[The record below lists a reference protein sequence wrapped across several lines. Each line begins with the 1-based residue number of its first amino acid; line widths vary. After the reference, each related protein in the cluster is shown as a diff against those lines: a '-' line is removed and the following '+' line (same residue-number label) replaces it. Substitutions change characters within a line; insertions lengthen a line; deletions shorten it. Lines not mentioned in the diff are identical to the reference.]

1 MQVTKLML
9 ENFLSFKE
17 KTELELGELTIL
29 IGPNG
34 AGKTNV
40 MRALKF
46 LGDHLDM
53 DISTRSAT
61 PDLYYFNDTLKP
73 LRISAEIKVN
83 DKERKLIEDF
93 LRLLVANDILN
104 LMRTYSQDQSSIREL
119 ANRLV
124 EPGGP
129 LDGVMLEP
137 SGVTLEYESSVLNQA
152 EYNFIFRLK
161 LKASNKELCCAWKGT
176 SVGLLYDCEHRCI
189 PSTEGPNRITHIMIQ
204 RLKELGII
212 KDKGSSTTT
221 IPIPQHPME
230 VEVIR
235 DKFDLIMQLKLTDL
249 LNKELELRKCILI
262 AYDNDLNISFLNEE
276 ARRSD
281 YLGDISKELLNGL
294 KEIGYHLEGGIN
306 VNLLSLLQKI
316 IAHSMIRLEQLRGPI
331 PETINAGDFNK
342 ALMIQR
348 SLNTEE
354 TVRILASLEHFSGN
368 IFDHEVLANI
378 QEQMSKITGFKPYTY
393 LEWTENSQLIR
404 VKFEENKKTFYPEL
418 VPAGVIELL
427 SIMTSIVVAS
437 EKILLLDEP
446 GQNLHPTKQV
456 ELIRAI
462 EELARNERT
471 QVVIAT
477 HSPYMLDPELIA
489 KRDGKIIVYRLTKK
503 NGISFKN
510 APFNDLSAN
519 EYIEVIRRL
528 HDSPGFRAA
537 LFSRAAVVTE
547 GHGELVFLE
556 ILQSRGLLS
565 EYEPL
570 AIVLSDSATSVEK
583 YLKWLKGFGVPAL
596 AFCDNDCLKQLHED
610 IKQQVVAVNEKD
622 LGDYISK
629 KFENECNSVKAPNK
643 PNEKTCKDPE
653 TIYKVMMKADDKT
666 LKDIVN
672 ELELNKYLDKIV
684 TT

>member
-1 MQVTKLML
+1 MQVTKLIL

-17 KTELELGELTIL
+17 KTEFELGELTIL

-34 AGKTNV
+34 SGKTNV
-40 MRALKF
+40 MRALTF
-46 LGDHLDM
+46 LGDHLDT

-61 PDLYYFNDTLKP
+61 PDLDYFNDTLKP

-83 DKERKLIEDF
+83 EKERKLIEDF
-93 LRLLVANDILN
+93 LRLLVANDI

-124 EPGGP
+124 APGGP

-152 EYNFIFRLK
+152 KYNFIFRLK
-161 LKASNKELCCAWKGT
+161 LKASNKELCYARNVPY
-176 SVGLLYDCEHRCI
+176 VGLLYDCEHRYI
-189 PSTEGPNRITHIMIQ
+189 PSAEGPNRITDIMIQ
-204 RLKELGII
+204 KLKELGII
-212 KDKGSSTTT
+212 KEKGSFTTT
-221 IPIPQHPME
+221 FPSPQHPME

-235 DKFDLIMQLKLTDL
+235 DKFDLIMQLNLTDL

-262 AYDNDLNISFLNEE
+262 AYDDDLKVSSLNEE
-276 ARRSD
+276 SRRSD

-294 KEIGYHLEGGIN
+294 KEIGYHLEGN
-306 VNLLSLLQKI
+306 VNVIVNLFSLIQKI
-316 IAHSMIRLEQLRGPI
+316 IAYSIIRLEQLRGPI
-331 PETINAGDFNK
+331 PESIDASDFNK
-342 ALMIQR
+342 TFMIQR

-354 TVRILASLEHFSGN
+354 AVRILARLEHFSDN
-368 IFDHEVLANI
+368 IFYHEVLANI
-378 QEQMSKITGFKPYTY
+378 QDQMSKITGFKPYTY
-393 LEWTENSQLIR
+393 LECSNNSKLIR
-404 VKFEENKKTFYPEL
+404 VKFEENKKTLHPDL

-456 ELIRAI
+456 DLIRAI

-510 APFNDLSAN
+510 APFKNLSAN

-556 ILQSRGLLS
+556 ILQSRGFLLK
-565 EYEPL
+565 YEPL
-570 AIVLSDSATSVEK
+570 AIVLSDSATSVKK
-583 YLKWLKGFGVPAL
+583 YLEWLKGFDVPAL
-596 AFCDNDCLKQLHED
+596 AFCDNKCLKQLHDED
-610 IKQQVVAVNEKD
+610 IKQQVVAVEEED
-622 LGDYISK
+622 LGFYILK
-629 KFENECNSVKAPNK
+629 KFENECNLVKAPNK
-643 PNEKTCKDPE
+643 PIENTCKDPE
-653 TIYKVMMKADDKT
+653 TIYKIMMKADDKT

-672 ELELNKYLDKIV
+672 ELKLNEYLEKIV
-684 TT
+684 

>member
-1 MQVTKLML
+1 ML

-17 KTELELGELTIL
+17 KTEFELGELTIL

-34 AGKTNV
+34 SGKTNV
-40 MRALKF
+40 MRALTF
-46 LGDHLDM
+46 LGDHLDT

-61 PDLYYFNDTLKP
+61 PDLDYFNDTLKP

-83 DKERKLIEDF
+83 EKERKLIEDF
-93 LRLLVANDILN
+93 LRLLVANDI

-124 EPGGP
+124 APGGP

-137 SGVTLEYESSVLNQA
+137 SGVTLECESSVLNQA
-152 EYNFIFRLK
+152 KYNFIFRLK
-161 LKASNKELCCAWKGT
+161 LKVSNKELCYAWNVPY
-176 SVGLLYDCEHRCI
+176 VGLLYDCEHHYI
-189 PSTEGPNRITHIMIQ
+189 PSTEGPNRITDIMIQ
-204 RLKELGII
+204 KLKELGII
-212 KDKGSSTTT
+212 KEKGLSTTT
-221 IPIPQHPME
+221 FPSPQHPME

-235 DKFDLIMQLKLTDL
+235 DKFDLIMQLNLTDL
-249 LNKELELRKCILI
+249 LNKELELRKCILV
-262 AYDNDLNISFLNEE
+262 AYNNDLNISFLDEE

-294 KEIGYHLEGGIN
+294 KEIGYHLEGNVI

-316 IAHSMIRLEQLRGPI
+316 IAYSIIRLEQLRGPI
-331 PETINAGDFNK
+331 PETIDAGEFNK

-348 SLNTEE
+348 SLNTKEA
-354 TVRILASLEHFSGN
+354 VRILAWLEHFSDN
-368 IFDHEVLANI
+368 IFDHEVLENI
-378 QEQMSKITGFKPYTY
+378 QNQMSKITGFKPYTY

-404 VKFEENKKTFYPEL
+404 VKFEENKKTLHPDL

-456 ELIRAI
+456 DLIRAI

-489 KRDGKIIVYRLTKK
+489 KPDGKIVVYRLTKK

-510 APFNDLSAN
+510 APFKNLSAD

-556 ILQSRGLLS
+556 ILQSKGLLS

-570 AIVLSDSATSVEK
+570 VIVLSDSATSVKK
-583 YLKWLKGFGVPAL
+583 YLEWFKGFDVPAL
-596 AFCDNDCLKQLHED
+596 AFCDNKCLKQLHDEE
-610 IKQQVVAVNEKD
+610 IKQQVVAVEEED
-622 LGDYISK
+622 LGFYILK
-629 KFENECNSVKAPNK
+629 KFENECNLVKAPNK
-643 PNEKTCKDPE
+643 PIENTCKDPE
-653 TIYKVMMKADDKT
+653 TIYKIMMKADNTT

-672 ELELNKYLDKIV
+672 ELKLNKYLDEIV
-684 TT
+684 KT

>member
-17 KTELELGELTIL
+17 KTEFELGELTIL

-34 AGKTNV
+34 SGKTNV

-93 LRLLVANDILN
+93 LRLLFANDILN
-104 LMRTYSQDQSSIREL
+104 LMRTYYSEDQSSIRDL
-119 ANRLV
+119 ASILV
-124 EPGGP
+124 APGGP
-129 LDGVMLEP
+129 LDDIMLEL
-137 SGVTLEYESSVLNQA
+137 SGVTLECESSVLKQA
-152 EYNFIFRLK
+152 ECNFIFRLK
-161 LKASNKELCCAWKGT
+161 LKSLNKELCYEWKGLCA
-176 SVGLLYDCEHRCI
+176 GLLYDCDEYQCI
-189 PSTEGPNRITHIMIQ
+189 PPTVTGKIKITSIIMQ
-204 RLKELGII
+204 GLENLGII
-212 KDKGSSTTT
+212 TPYKWDKEKYIVS
-221 IPIPQHPME
+221 
-230 VEVIR
+230 VFR
-235 DKFDLIMQLKLTDL
+235 DKFDFINMQLKLTDL
-249 LNKELELRKCILI
+249 LNEKLKSEKGILI
-262 AYDNDLNISFLNEE
+262 TFNNDLNISFLEEE
-276 ARRSD
+276 ARRSNFIF
-281 YLGDISKELLNGL
+281 LNNISKEFLNGL
-294 KEIGYHLEGGIN
+294 KEIGYSLEGNIN
-306 VNLLSLLQKI
+306 VNLVSLLGKI
-316 IAHSMIRLEQLRGPI
+316 IAHSMIKLEQLRGPI
-331 PETINAGDFNK
+331 PETINAGEFNK

-348 SLNTEE
+348 SLNTEK
-354 TVRILASLEHFSGN
+354 TVRIIASLEHFSGN
-368 IFDHEVLANI
+368 ILDHEVLAKI
-378 QEQMSKITGFKPYTY
+378 QDQISKITGFKPYTY
-393 LEWTENSQLIR
+393 LEWSDNSQLIK
-404 VKFEENKKTFYPEL
+404 VKFEENKKMFHPEL

-427 SIMTSIVVAS
+427 NIMTSIIVAS

-456 ELIRAI
+456 ELLRAI

-503 NGISFKN
+503 NGTSFKN
-510 APFNDLSAN
+510 APFNDLNAK
-519 EYIEVIRRL
+519 EHMEVITRL
-528 HDSPGFRAA
+528 QKNPSFRAA
-537 LFSRAAVVTE
+537 LFSHAAVVTE

-570 AIVLSDSATSVEK
+570 AIVFSDSDKSVEK
-583 YLKWLKGFGVPAL
+583 YLKWLNGFGVPAL
-596 AFCDNDCLKQLHED
+596 AFCDSLCLKDLHED
-610 IKQQVVAVNEKD
+610 VKQQVVAIKEND
-622 LGDYISK
+622 LGLYILK
-629 KFENECNSVKAPNK
+629 KFENECNSVKAHNK
-643 PNEKTCKDPE
+643 PIEKTCKDPDM
-653 TIYKVMMKADDKT
+653 IYKVMMKADDKT

-684 TT
+684 KT

>member
-1 MQVTKLML
+1 MQVTKLIL

-17 KTELELGELTIL
+17 KTEFELGELTIL

-34 AGKTNV
+34 SGKTNV
-40 MRALKF
+40 MRALTF
-46 LGDHLDM
+46 LGDHLDT

-61 PDLYYFNDTLKP
+61 PDLDYFNDTLKP

-83 DKERKLIEDF
+83 EKERKLIEDF
-93 LRLLVANDILN
+93 LRLLVAHDI

-119 ANRLV
+119 ANSLV
-124 EPGGP
+124 SQGGP

-152 EYNFIFRLK
+152 KYNFIFRLK
-161 LKASNKELCCAWKGT
+161 LRASNKELCYAWNVPY
-176 SVGLLYDCEHRCI
+176 VGLLYDCEHRYI
-189 PSTEGPNRITHIMIQ
+189 PSAEGPNRITDIMIQ
-204 RLKELGII
+204 KLKELGII
-212 KDKGSSTTT
+212 KEKGLSTTT
-221 IPIPQHPME
+221 FPSPQHPME

-235 DKFDLIMQLKLTDL
+235 DKFDLIMQLNLTDL
-249 LNKELELRKCILI
+249 LNKELELRKCILV
-262 AYDNDLNISFLNEE
+262 AYDNDLNISFLDEE

-294 KEIGYHLEGGIN
+294 KEIGYHRYHLEENVI

-316 IAHSMIRLEQLRGPI
+316 IAYSIIRLEQLRGPI

-342 ALMIQR
+342 TFMIQR

-354 TVRILASLEHFSGN
+354 AVRILASLEHFSGN

-393 LEWTENSQLIR
+393 LEWIENSQLIR

-629 KFENECNSVKAPNK
+629 KFENECKPNK
-643 PNEKTCKDPE
+643 GSCKDPE
-653 TIYKVMMKADDKT
+653 KIYKVMMKADDTT

-684 TT
+684 KT